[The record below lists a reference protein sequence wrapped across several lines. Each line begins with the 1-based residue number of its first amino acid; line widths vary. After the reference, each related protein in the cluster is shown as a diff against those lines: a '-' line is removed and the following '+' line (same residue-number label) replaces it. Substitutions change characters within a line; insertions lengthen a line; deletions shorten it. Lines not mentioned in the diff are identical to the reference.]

1 MGFSWSVYKPCACT
15 PANSN
20 LEVLPFRDKS
30 NSPSPSHASWTP
42 RSVGDMC
49 YLVPGNHL
57 RRRYRWRP
65 KRSRTLRLLILWLG
79 GSRSG
84 FPLTKVFPKEL
95 ARFHRIHHCFCK
107 LCSSFLLSFP
117 LSLLSGLCL
126 RPLPRLLP
134 VVLQAETHLEPNR
147 TSLEDPL
154 EIFSP
159 TAPKWL
165 WFEFSNEL
173 SAGKCSRNALTSVQ
187 KLCETS
193 LALASSLGL
202 TAFRRAACLGSPS

>member
-1 MGFSWSVYKPCACT
+1 MATEAV
-15 PANSN
+15 
-20 LEVLPFRDKS
+20 
-30 NSPSPSHASWTP
+30 SHAAP
-42 RSVGDMC
+42 PHPLAGRI
-49 YLVPGNHL
+49 
-57 RRRYRWRP
+57 P
-65 KRSRTLRLLILWLG
+65 KRVTPHEGLPQRARQVPQDTPLLLQTLFFLLSPFLPLGRRLLL
-79 GSRSG
+79 
-84 FPLTKVFPKEL
+84 
-95 ARFHRIHHCFCK
+95 
-107 LCSSFLLSFP
+107 LLSFP
-117 LSLLSGLCL
+117 LSPLLSGLCL